1 MVEVEEEME
10 RDGCTLYLT
19 PLSYIL
25 KIVNMVNFVV
35 CGFYAIK
42 NGEGS

>member
-1 MVEVEEEME
+1 MGK
-10 RDGCTLYLT
+10 DGCILHLT

-25 KIVNMVNFVV
+25 NIVYMVNFVV

-42 NGEGS
+42 NGEES

>member
-42 NGEGS
+42 NGEES